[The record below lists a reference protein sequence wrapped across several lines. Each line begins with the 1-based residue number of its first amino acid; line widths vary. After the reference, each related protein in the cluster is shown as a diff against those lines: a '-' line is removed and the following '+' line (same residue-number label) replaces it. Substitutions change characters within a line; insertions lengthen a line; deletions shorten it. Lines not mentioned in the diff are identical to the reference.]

1 MTNSYTK
8 ESNNMINLM
17 QEVNKSAIL
26 STMAADLFHNGLT
39 PIDSFKVATA
49 FIGATDYIDDTME
62 EFWDEFLDGLELV
75 EVRLQDSRDQKA
87 VIEYEDTKLDMTSAQ
102 EALIASDYLTV
113 KDEGLVLGSRL
124 EDLLMQRSEAYAPTT
139 GEIQR
144 RFNYAP
150 VVFSNLFVEAVHA
163 LESTEY
169 TVDEHILSIALQV
182 QAKLG
187 EDNDKEGYVIKGCQ
201 AMDNSLA
208 YKSEFKGDRRG
219 RIYQAACHGPNGQAS
234 DRSRALMDLV
244 GVPTDYNVKEVYQHI
259 MHEMEDMT
267 KDVRKAVGELNSIGE
282 VQFIINNLG
291 EGAPVTKPWS
301 FVKAAKLMKEIK
313 LGNRPYIGMAVG
325 LDAKCSGPQI
335 ASLMVGDIQIA
346 QACGM
351 SLVEMDDAY
360 MLAQLALEKAGF
372 SGITRAIVKKPY
384 MGIFYGQGWAAFTN
398 IKKMKD
404 DEMSDL
410 VSVLYGTGPAIDE
423 VAKAFHAAIMASFGN
438 KMNAV
443 RNKIKEYSKVTQ
455 GRTKHFLPDGFEVAM
470 NYKVKV
476 NALNE
481 MIEYDTKQYDLMV
494 TNNAESYKFINM
506 QLKTKTV
513 HTGDFARNG
522 FVNMI
527 QGVDGLIARLI
538 IVNLK
543 RLGAKHIISV
553 HDCFR
558 VNVTEMELLRQAIKM
573 AYQSLFGWVENKKTG
588 DLPLGTDILAL
599 YFEGANKQLIE
610 GEKGYMVTQFR
621 GTTNKRKMPKIQG
634 HYLSD
639 VIDALGD
646 PKEGGS
652 YYFAK

>member
-1 MTNSYTK
+1 MNNTNVT
-8 ESNNMINLM
+8 N
-17 QEVNKSAIL
+17 QEASVFEGMNKSAIL
-26 STMAADLFHNGLT
+26 STIAADLFHNGLS
-39 PIDSFKVATA
+39 PIHSYKVATA
-49 FIGATDYIDDTME
+49 FIGAVDYIDDSMD

-75 EVRLQDSRDQKA
+75 SVRLQDSRDQKA
-87 VIEYEDTKLDMTSAQ
+87 EVEWEDAMLDVD
-102 EALIASDYLTV
+102 EVNKALLAADYILE
-113 KDEGLVLGSRL
+113 KDGELGLGNRL
-124 EDLLMQRSEAYAPTT
+124 EDLLLQRTEAYAPTT

-150 VVFSNLFVEAVHA
+150 VSFSNLFVEAVHA

-169 TVDEHILSIALQV
+169 TVDEYMLSVALQV

-201 AMDNSLA
+201 AMNSKLA

-234 DRSRALMDLV
+234 DRSRSLMDLV
-244 GVPTDYNVKEVYQHI
+244 GVPTKYNVKEVYSHI
-259 MHEMEDMT
+259 LHEMEDMT
-267 KDVRKAVGELNSIGE
+267 KNVKEAVNDLHRLGE
-282 VQFIINNLG
+282 VMFIINNLG
-291 EGAPVTKPWS
+291 EGADVTKPWS
-301 FVKAAKLMKEIK
+301 FVKAARLMKEIK

-325 LDAKCSGPQI
+325 LDAKCSGPQL
-335 ASLMVGDIQIA
+335 AALMVGDIQIA

-360 MLAQLALEKAGF
+360 MLAELALVKAGF
-372 SGITRAIVKKPY
+372 RGITRSIVKKPY

-398 IKKMKD
+398 IKSMRD
-404 DEMSDL
+404 DEMSEL
-410 VSVLYGTGPAIDE
+410 VKVLYGTGPAIDE
-423 VAKAFHAAIMASFGN
+423 VAKAFHSAIMSSFGN

-481 MIEYDTKQYDLMV
+481 MIEYDTKEYDMMV

-506 QLKTKTV
+506 KLKTKTV

-527 QGVDGLIARLI
+527 QGVDGLVARLI

-543 RLGAKHIISV
+543 RLGARHIIAV

-558 VNVTEMELLRQAIKM
+558 VNVTEMGLLREAIKLS
-573 AYQSLFGWVENKKTG
+573 YQALFGWVENKKTG
-588 DLPLGTDILAL
+588 DLPMGTDILAL
-599 YFEGANKQLIE
+599 YFEGANKQLIG
-610 GEKGYMVTQFR
+610 GEEGYMVTQFR
-621 GTTNKRKMPKIQG
+621 ATSNKRKMPKIQG

-639 VIDALGD
+639 IIDALGD

-652 YYFAK
+652 YYFSK